1 MKNFKIAQPRSIED
15 VTSLLSAKKESYY
28 LMAGG
33 TDLIGEIKD
42 NIVEPDV
49 VVDLSSLPNLSFI
62 KKEKNRVRIGA
73 LTTVA
78 ELGEDQMIKEEYPG
92 LHQAANSL
100 ASPQLRNVGTVGGN
114 LCQRP
119 RCWYYRD
126 SEVMCR
132 KKGGSRCYAY
142 RGRNRYH
149 AILGGGLCYIVHPS
163 DLAPML
169 IALEAEISIHSDK
182 GEKVVQLEDFFI
194 LPKTNVRK
202 ENILEPGEILTEVRI
217 PAFQT
222 GEKST
227 YLKLKERGTW
237 DFAVVSAAVKGTLSK
252 GAFQKIKIVLG
263 GVAPVPWRMKKA
275 EDMIKGKKATEDLL
289 REAAREELKEAN
301 PLEENGYKKDLV
313 ETALY
318 RTVLSLM

>member
-15 VTSLLSAKKESYY
+15 VTSLLSAKKERYY

-49 VVDLSSLPNLSFI
+49 VVDLSSLANLSFI
-62 KKEKNRVRIGA
+62 RKEKNGVRIGA

-78 ELGEDQMIKEEYPG
+78 ELAQDQMIKKEYPG

-126 SEVMCR
+126 SEVICR

-169 IALEAEISIHSDK
+169 IALEAEISIHSDR
-182 GEKVVQLEDFFI
+182 GEKTIPLEDFFI
-194 LPKTNVRK
+194 LPKTNVHK
-202 ENILEPGEILTEVRI
+202 ENILEPGEIITEIRI
-217 PAFQT
+217 PPSQT

-227 YLKLKERGTW
+227 YLKLKERETW
-237 DFAVVSAAVKGTLSK
+237 DFAVVSAAVKGTPSK
-252 GAFQKIKIVLG
+252 GVFQKIKIVLG
-263 GVAPVPWRMKKA
+263 GVAPAPWRMKKA

-289 REAAREELKEAN
+289 REAARVELKEAN

-318 RTVLSLM
+318 RATLSLI